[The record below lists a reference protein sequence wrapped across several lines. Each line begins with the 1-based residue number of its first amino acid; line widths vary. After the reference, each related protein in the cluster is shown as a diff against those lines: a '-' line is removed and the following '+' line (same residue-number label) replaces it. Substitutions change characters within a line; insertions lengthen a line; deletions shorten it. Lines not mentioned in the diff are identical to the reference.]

1 MPSCAVFNC
10 RSGYGRSTE
19 KVRLLAFPKKN
30 STFKKWYEAVDRKD
44 LTLKKASSSY
54 ICEKHF
60 TESDWIRPELNTT
73 TRGKAV
79 KKKVLKEDAVPT
91 LFLRGGAPA
100 KESPTKSIQ
109 GAKKDHD
116 YSFASTSDEAKST
129 VEHSETND
137 VEVSSFVEVQTGN
150 ELTEFQ
156 SNF

>member
-10 RSGYGRSTE
+10 KSGYGRSTE

-30 STFKKWYEAVDRKD
+30 STFRKWYDAVNRKD
-44 LTLKKASSSY
+44 LTLQKASKSY

-60 TESDWIRPELNTT
+60 TENDWIRPELNTT

-91 LFLRGGAPA
+91 LFLKGGAPA
-100 KESPTKSIQ
+100 KESPTKAIQ

-116 YSFASTSDEAKST
+116 YSSASTSEEAKSI
-129 VEHSETND
+129 VEHSANNE
-137 VEVSSFVEVQTGN
+137 VEVSSFVEVETGN
-150 ELTEFQ
+150 EFA
-156 SNF
+156 

>member
-1 MPSCAVFNC
+1 MPGCAVFNC
-10 RSGYGRSTE
+10 QSRNGGNTE
-19 KVRLLAFPKKN
+19 KVRLLLFPKSQ
-30 STFKKWYEAVDRKD
+30 STFKKWYDAVNRKD
-44 LTLKKASSSY
+44 LSIKKASTSY

-60 TESDWIRPELNTT
+60 TEEDWIRPELNVTKK
-73 TRGKAV
+73 GKPA
-79 KKKVLKEDAVPT
+79 KKKTLKEDAIPT
-91 LFLRGGAPA
+91 LYMRGGAPA

-116 YSFASTSDEAKST
+116 YSFASTSDEATSI
-129 VEHSETND
+129 VEDSDTND